1 MIAICASALG
11 YLYYTGSFLASD
23 SQSSSPRLQTELRVF
38 IASSLVNVAQNTS
51 QSFEKANNC
60 KIILNSGG
68 SNSLYQQIISGSP
81 CDVFISADFKWENQL
96 NVSKLLYNS
105 NYQNFTT
112 NTLTV
117 ILPKDNPKNISS
129 LLDLIKPGLKIVI
142 ADQSVPAGSYTNTT
156 LTKID
161 QTWGNS
167 SNPQYIGSQWQNYRA
182 NFLANVVSYEI
193 NVEDVVG
200 KVSLGLG
207 TADAGVAFVSDS
219 IYKTMQGSQ
228 LQYIPIPSSIN
239 TRGTY
244 GIAVINGTRTTD
256 LATKYMN
263 FWLSSEGQNLLQTF
277 GFGT

>member
-193 NVEDVVG
+193 NAEDVVG

-207 TADAGVAFVSDS
+207 TADAGVAFISDS

-244 GIAVINGTRTTD
+244 GIAVINGTNTAD

>member
-193 NVEDVVG
+193 NAEDVVG

>member
-1 MIAICASALG
+1 VIAICASALG

-193 NVEDVVG
+193 NAEDVVG

-207 TADAGVAFVSDS
+207 TADAGVAFISDS

>member
-193 NVEDVVG
+193 NAEDVVG

-207 TADAGVAFVSDS
+207 TADAGVAFISDS